1 MGSISKSI
9 EIYQDI
15 LWETSSKF
23 DSIQLSH
30 SMPLV
35 KLNGTRYT
43 IHFYDFYCCGKIQD
57 ITQLNVI

>member
-1 MGSISKSI
+1 MAGMGCISKSI

-43 IHFYDFYCCGKIQD
+43 VVEKYKILQD
-57 ITQLNVI
+57 VL